1 MENKIFKLS
10 DIRELNKQV
19 SLGEISALRMV
30 EIINETAYEYYKD
43 KFQNVLDGFTNEAP
57 GEYIKTN
64 FKIKPK
70 ITKFISRLR
79 KLKFLQIFLL

>member
-30 EIINETAYEYYKD
+30 EIINETAYEYYQNKV
-43 KFQNVLDGFTNEAP
+43 QNVLDGFTDEAP

-64 FKIKPK
+64 FIE
-70 ITKFISRLR
+70 
-79 KLKFLQIFLL
+79 LLNKG

>member
-30 EIINETAYEYYKD
+30 EIINETAYEYYQNKV
-43 KFQNVLDGFTNEAP
+43 QNVLDGFTDEAP

-64 FKIKPK
+64 FIE
-70 ITKFISRLR
+70 
-79 KLKFLQIFLL
+79 LLNK

>member
-1 MENKIFKLS
+1 MENKIFKLA

-30 EIINETAYEYYKD
+30 EILNETAYEYYKD
-43 KFQNVLDGFTNEAP
+43 KVQNVLDGFADEAP

-64 FKIKPK
+64 FIE
-70 ITKFISRLR
+70 
-79 KLKFLQIFLL
+79 LLNKY

>member
-1 MENKIFKLS
+1 MYKNKIFKLS

-30 EIINETAYEYYKD
+30 EIINETAYEYYQNKV
-43 KFQNVLDGFTNEAP
+43 QNVLDGFTNEAP

-64 FKIKPK
+64 FIE
-70 ITKFISRLR
+70 
-79 KLKFLQIFLL
+79 LLNKY

>member
-30 EIINETAYEYYKD
+30 EIINETAYEYYQNKV
-43 KFQNVLDGFTNEAP
+43 QNVLDGFTNEAP

-64 FKIKPK
+64 FIE
-70 ITKFISRLR
+70 
-79 KLKFLQIFLL
+79 LLNK

>member
-1 MENKIFKLS
+1 MNMENKIFKLA

-30 EIINETAYEYYKD
+30 EIINETAYEYYQNKV
-43 KFQNVLDGFTNEAP
+43 QNVLDGFTNEAP

-64 FKIKPK
+64 FIE
-70 ITKFISRLR
+70 
-79 KLKFLQIFLL
+79 LLNK

>member
-1 MENKIFKLS
+1 MTMENKIFKLS

-30 EIINETAYEYYKD
+30 EILNETAYEYYQNKV
-43 KFQNVLDGFTNEAP
+43 QNVLDGFTNEAP

-64 FKIKPK
+64 FIE
-70 ITKFISRLR
+70 
-79 KLKFLQIFLL
+79 LLNKY

>member
-30 EIINETAYEYYKD
+30 EIINETAYEYYQNKV
-43 KFQNVLDGFTNEAP
+43 KNVLDGFTNEAP

-64 FKIKPK
+64 FIE
-70 ITKFISRLR
+70 
-79 KLKFLQIFLL
+79 LLNKQN

>member
-19 SLGEISALRMV
+19 SLGEISATRMV
-30 EIINETAYEYYKD
+30 EILNEMAYEYYKD
-43 KFQNVLDGFTNEAP
+43 KAQNVLDGFTNEAP

-64 FKIKPK
+64 FIE
-70 ITKFISRLR
+70 
-79 KLKFLQIFLL
+79 LLNKQK

>member
-1 MENKIFKLS
+1 LIGKQKKALGTMNMENKIFKLA

-30 EIINETAYEYYKD
+30 EILNEMANEYYKD
-43 KFQNVLDGFTNEAP
+43 KVQNVLDGFTNEAP

-64 FKIKPK
+64 FIE
-70 ITKFISRLR
+70 
-79 KLKFLQIFLL
+79 LLNKQDNEE

>member
-19 SLGEISALRMV
+19 SLGEISATKMV
-30 EIINETAYEYYKD
+30 EILNKMAYEYYID
-43 KFQNVLDGFTNEAP
+43 KAQNVLDGFTNEVQ

-64 FKIKPK
+64 FIG
-70 ITKFISRLR
+70 
-79 KLKFLQIFLL
+79 LLNKQY

>member
-1 MENKIFKLS
+1 MIDMENKIFKLA

-30 EIINETAYEYYKD
+30 EILNETAYKYYKD
-43 KFQNVLDGFTNEAP
+43 KVQNVLDGFTNEAP

-64 FKIKPK
+64 FIE
-70 ITKFISRLR
+70 
-79 KLKFLQIFLL
+79 LLNKY

>member
-1 MENKIFKLS
+1 MTMENKAFKLA

-30 EIINETAYEYYKD
+30 EILNEMAYEYYINKA
-43 KFQNVLDGFTNEAP
+43 QNVLDGFTNEAP

-64 FKIKPK
+64 FIE
-70 ITKFISRLR
+70 
-79 KLKFLQIFLL
+79 LLNKY

>member
-1 MENKIFKLS
+1 MKLKKALGTINMENKIFKLS

-43 KFQNVLDGFTNEAP
+43 KVQNVLDGFTDEAP

-64 FKIKPK
+64 FIE
-70 ITKFISRLR
+70 
-79 KLKFLQIFLL
+79 LLNKH

>member
-19 SLGEISALRMV
+19 SLGEISATRMV
-30 EIINETAYEYYKD
+30 EIINETAYEYYQNKV
-43 KFQNVLDGFTNEAP
+43 QNVLDGFTNEAP

-64 FKIKPK
+64 FIE
-70 ITKFISRLR
+70 
-79 KLKFLQIFLL
+79 LLNK

>member
-1 MENKIFKLS
+1 MNMENKIFKLS

-30 EIINETAYEYYKD
+30 EILNEMAYEYYKD
-43 KFQNVLDGFTNEAP
+43 KVQNVLDGFTDEAP

-64 FKIKPK
+64 FIE
-70 ITKFISRLR
+70 
-79 KLKFLQIFLL
+79 LLNK

>member
-1 MENKIFKLS
+1 MNMENKIFKLS

-30 EIINETAYEYYKD
+30 EIINETAYEYYQNKV
-43 KFQNVLDGFTNEAP
+43 QNVLDGFTNEAP

-64 FKIKPK
+64 FIE
-70 ITKFISRLR
+70 
-79 KLKFLQIFLL
+79 LLNK